1 MAMDREQRNSPQWLC
16 DRGIELLRNG
26 DRLRALSLFEKSY
39 DINPTAECRSYLGM
53 LTGTERGL
61 VKKGIDLC
69 RAAIE
74 DEPQNPTHYLNLGKL
89 LYMVE
94 RKSEAVDL
102 LVKART
108 IAPSEEVD
116 SWIKNIGHRK
126 RPVFPFLTRRN
137 LLNKYTGLML
147 KRFGLR

>member
-1 MAMDREQRNSPQWLC
+1 MAMNIEQRKSSEWLC
-16 DRGIELLRNG
+16 SRGKELLRDG
-26 DRLRALSLFEKSY
+26 DRLRALNMFEKSFE
-39 DINPTAECRSYLGM
+39 IEPTAECRSYLGM

-69 RAAIE
+69 RASIE
-74 DEPQNPTHYLNLGKL
+74 DDPQNPTHYLNLGKL
-89 LYMVE
+89 LYMIE

-108 IAPSEEVD
+108 IAPSDEVE
-116 SWIKNIGHRK
+116 SWVRNLGVRK
-126 RPVFPFLTRRN
+126 RPIFPFLTRRN
-137 LLNKYTGLML
+137 PLNRYTGIML